1 MSDTRLSPRVY
12 SYDGIVPVIDPSAY
26 VHPEAILIGDVIIG
40 PECYIGPG
48 AVLRGDIGRIVVEKG
63 ANIQDACVVHTFP
76 DREVV
81 VEELGHIGHGAV
93 LHGCRVCRNA
103 MVGMNAVVMDD
114 AVVGENSI
122 VGAMAFVKAETQ
134 IPANSL
140 VLGSPA
146 KVVRKLG
153 EKEIAWKRE
162 GSEIYMVLAAE
173 AAEKMKPATALDSP
187 EPDRRRIA
195 PPKYD
200 PKYMFDPGF

>member
-1 MSDTRLSPRVY
+1 MNAQAMSPRVY
-12 SYDGIVPVIDPSAY
+12 SYDGIVPVIDSLAY

-40 PECYIGPG
+40 PKCYIGPG
-48 AVLRGDIGRIVVEKG
+48 AVLRGDIGRIVIERG

-93 LHGCRVCRNA
+93 LHGCRVGRNA

-114 AVVGENSI
+114 VVIGENAI
-122 VGAMAFVKAETQ
+122 VGAMAFVKAEMQ

-140 VLGSPA
+140 VLGNPA
-146 KVVRKLG
+146 RIVRALS

-162 GSEIYMVLAAE
+162 GTELYVQLAAE
-173 AAEKMKPATALDSP
+173 AHEKLLPATALDAP
-187 EPDRRRIA
+187 EPNRRRIKSPA
-195 PPKYD
+195 YNPK
-200 PKYMFDPGF
+200 FTL